1 MGFGDPPVTS
11 QSNPPHSAL
20 DKCLVFELTF
30 QCSHDKHFDL
40 RVISAAL
47 PSLTH
52 LTNIMLISNVILV
65 VFLISQLCVGVIGN
79 TSLFILYIYIFFF
92 KPHFKKLIDLF
103 FLHLT
108 IVNMVTIVF
117 ILIPDIVSSFGV
129 PNFLDDV
136 GCKVVLCIYRISRGL
151 SISTT
156 CILSTF
162 QAVTVTPSNS
172 QWAWLKHKL
181 SMWTFS
187 FLLCSWLI
195 NLAIYGYMVEMVIA
209 KTNSTQDGCVYL
221 HAYCQSKNFG
231 NQNSGPFITIIFIY
245 DFFYVA
251 IMMWTS
257 LYMVIL
263 LYRHRKRAQYLR
275 SPSLSSQQS
284 PELRATHSILLL
296 VSCFVIL
303 YWLNNLITLYGFFAQ
318 TKILNL
324 EGINAFWAAC
334 YPTICPFLIM
344 KNNKLIL
351 HFTSSF
357 SAPRMACFQRA
368 HRG

>member
-1 MGFGDPPVTS
+1 
-11 QSNPPHSAL
+11 
-20 DKCLVFELTF
+20 
-30 QCSHDKHFDL
+30 
-40 RVISAAL
+40 
-47 PSLTH
+47 
-52 LTNIMLISNVILV
+52 MLISNVVLG
-65 VFLISQLCVGVIGN
+65 VFLISQLCLGVIGN
-79 TSLFILYIYIFFF
+79 TSLFILYIYTFFF
-92 KPHFKKLIDLF
+92 KPHFKKLIDMF

-108 IVNMVTIVF
+108 IVNMVMIVF
-117 ILIPDIVSSFGV
+117 ILIPDIVASFGV

-136 GCKVVLCIYRISRGL
+136 SCKVVLYIYRFCRGL

-187 FLLCSWLI
+187 SLLCSWLI
-195 NLAIYGYMVEMVIA
+195 NLAIYGYMVETVMA
-209 KTNSTQDGCVYL
+209 KTNSTQVGRIYL
-221 HAYCQSKNFG
+221 HAYCQSRNLG
-231 NQNSGPFITIIFIY
+231 NQYSGPFISIISMY
-245 DFFYVA
+245 DLFYVS

-275 SPSLSSQQS
+275 STSLSSQQS

-303 YWLNNLITLYGFFAQ
+303 YWLNNLITLYGFYAS
-318 TKILNL
+318 TKIPRL
-324 EGINAFWAAC
+324 EAINAIWATC

-357 SAPRMACFQRA
+357 SALRMTCFQRA

>member
-1 MGFGDPPVTS
+1 
-11 QSNPPHSAL
+11 
-20 DKCLVFELTF
+20 
-30 QCSHDKHFDL
+30 
-40 RVISAAL
+40 
-47 PSLTH
+47 
-52 LTNIMLISNVILV
+52 MLISNVVLV
-65 VFLISQLCVGVIGN
+65 VFLISQLCIGVIGN
-79 TSLFILYIYIFFF
+79 TSLFILYIYTFFF
-92 KPHFKKLIDLF
+92 KPHFKKMIDLF
-103 FLHLT
+103 FIHLT

-117 ILIPDIVSSFGV
+117 ILIPDIVGSFGV

-151 SISTT
+151 SISIT

-162 QAVTVTPSNS
+162 QAVTINPGNS
-172 QWAWLKHKL
+172 QWAWLKPKL
-181 SMWTFS
+181 STWTFS
-187 FLLCSWLI
+187 SLLCSWLI
-195 NLAIYGYMVEMVIA
+195 NLAIYGYMVEIVMA
-209 KTNSTQDGCVYL
+209 KNNSTQVGRVYL
-221 HAYCQSKNFG
+221 HAYCQSKKLG
-231 NQNSGPFITIIFIY
+231 NHNSGYFMSITFMY
-245 DFFYVA
+245 DFFYVG

-275 SPSLSSQQS
+275 STSLSSQQS

-303 YWLNNLITLYGFFAQ
+303 YWLNNLITLYGVYAP
-318 TKILNL
+318 TKFLNL
-324 EGINAFWAAC
+324 EAVNAFWAAC

-357 SAPRMACFQRA
+357 SALRMTCFQRA

>member
-1 MGFGDPPVTS
+1 M
-11 QSNPPHSAL
+11 
-20 DKCLVFELTF
+20 
-30 QCSHDKHFDL
+30 
-40 RVISAAL
+40 
-47 PSLTH
+47 
-52 LTNIMLISNVILV
+52 NIMLISNSSLS

-79 TSLFILYIYIFFF
+79 TSLFILYIYTFFF

-103 FLHLT
+103 FMHLT
-108 IVNMVTIVF
+108 IANVMTIIFTLV
-117 ILIPDIVSSFGV
+117 PDIVATFDV

-136 GCKVVLCIYRISRGL
+136 GCKVVQCTYRIFRGL

-172 QWAWLKHKL
+172 QWVWLKHKL
-181 SMWTFS
+181 STWTFS

-209 KTNSTQDGCVYL
+209 KTNSTKVGHGYT
-221 HAYCQSKNFG
+221 HAYCQNRNFG
-231 NQNSGPFITIIFIY
+231 NKNSGSFLSIIFMH
-245 DFFYVA
+245 DLLYVT
-251 IMMWTS
+251 IMIWTS

-275 SPSLSSQQS
+275 STSLSSQQS

-303 YWLNNLITLYGFFAQ
+303 YWLNNFITLYGFYAQ
-318 TKILNL
+318 TKIPRL
-324 EGINAFWAAC
+324 EAMNAFWATC

-357 SAPRMACFQRA
+357 SALRMTCFQRA
-368 HRG
+368 RHG

>member
-1 MGFGDPPVTS
+1 M
-11 QSNPPHSAL
+11 
-20 DKCLVFELTF
+20 
-30 QCSHDKHFDL
+30 
-40 RVISAAL
+40 
-47 PSLTH
+47 
-52 LTNIMLISNVILV
+52 NIMTVGNSVLG

-79 TSLFILYIYIFFF
+79 TSLFILYIYTFLF
-92 KPHFKKLIDLF
+92 KPHFKKLIDLLF
-103 FLHLT
+103 MHLT
-108 IVNMVTIVF
+108 VANMVTIVF
-117 ILIPDIVSSFGV
+117 TLIPDIVSFFEV

-136 GCKVVLCIYRISRGL
+136 GCKAVLCIYRITRGL

-162 QAVTVTPSNS
+162 QVITVTPGNS

-181 SMWTFS
+181 STWTFS
-187 FLLCSWLI
+187 SLLCSWLI

-209 KTNSTQDGCVYL
+209 KTNSTQGGNGYL
-221 HAYCQSKNFG
+221 HAYCQNRNFG
-231 NQNSGPFITIIFIY
+231 NKNSGSFLSIIFMH
-245 DFFYVA
+245 DLFYVA
-251 IMMWTS
+251 IMIWTS

-303 YWLNNLITLYGFFAQ
+303 YWLNNFITLYGFYSQ
-318 TKILNL
+318 TKIPKL
-324 EGINAFWAAC
+324 EGINAFWATC

-357 SAPRMACFQRA
+357 SALRMTCFQRTL
-368 HRG
+368 RG

>member
-1 MGFGDPPVTS
+1 MMNT
-11 QSNPPHSAL
+11 
-20 DKCLVFELTF
+20 
-30 QCSHDKHFDL
+30 
-40 RVISAAL
+40 
-47 PSLTH
+47 
-52 LTNIMLISNVILV
+52 MLISNAILG
-65 VFLISQLCVGVIGN
+65 VFLIPQLCVGVVGN
-79 TSLFILYIYIFFF
+79 TSLLILYIYTFFF

-108 IVNMVTIVF
+108 IANMVTIVF

-136 GCKVVLCIYRISRGL
+136 GCKVVLCIYRFCRGL

-181 SMWTFS
+181 STWTFS
-187 FLLCSWLI
+187 SLLCSWLI
-195 NLAIYGYMVEMVIA
+195 NLAIYGYMVETVMA
-209 KTNSTQDGCVYL
+209 KTNSTQAGCVYV
-221 HAYCQSKNFG
+221 HAYCQSKHYSNE
-231 NQNSGPFITIIFIY
+231 NSELFITIIFIY
-245 DFFYVA
+245 DFFFVA

-303 YWLNNLITLYGFFAQ
+303 YWLNNFITLYGFYAQ
-318 TKILNL
+318 TKLPRL
-324 EGINAFWAAC
+324 EGINLFWATC

-357 SAPRMACFQRA
+357 SAPRMTCFQRA
-368 HRG
+368 LRG

>member
-1 MGFGDPPVTS
+1 M
-11 QSNPPHSAL
+11 
-20 DKCLVFELTF
+20 
-30 QCSHDKHFDL
+30 
-40 RVISAAL
+40 I
-47 PSLTH
+47 
-52 LTNIMLISNVILV
+52 ISNSVLG

-79 TSLFILYIYIFFF
+79 TSLFILYIYTFLF
-92 KPHFKKLIDLF
+92 KPHFKKLIDLLF
-103 FLHLT
+103 MHLT
-108 IVNMVTIVF
+108 IANMVTIVF
-117 ILIPDIVSSFGV
+117 ILIPDIVSTFGV
-129 PNFLDDV
+129 PNFLDAV

-181 SMWTFS
+181 STWTFS
-187 FLLCSWLI
+187 SLLCSWLI
-195 NLAIYGYMVEMVIA
+195 NLAIYGYMVEMVID
-209 KTNSTQDGCVYL
+209 KNNSTQGGSVYL
-221 HAYCQSKNFG
+221 HAYCQSEDFG
-231 NQNSGPFITIIFIY
+231 NEKSGPFISIIFMY
-245 DFFYVA
+245 DLLYVA

-303 YWLNNLITLYGFFAQ
+303 YWLNNFITLYGFYSQ
-318 TKILNL
+318 TKIPRL

-357 SAPRMACFQRA
+357 SALRMTCFQRA
-368 HRG
+368 LHS

>member
-1 MGFGDPPVTS
+1 
-11 QSNPPHSAL
+11 
-20 DKCLVFELTF
+20 
-30 QCSHDKHFDL
+30 
-40 RVISAAL
+40 
-47 PSLTH
+47 
-52 LTNIMLISNVILV
+52 MLISTSVLS

-79 TSLFILYIYIFFF
+79 TSLFVLYIYTFFF

-108 IVNMVTIVF
+108 IANIMTIIF
-117 ILIPDIVSSFGV
+117 TLIPDIVATFDV

-136 GCKVVLCIYRISRGL
+136 SCKVVSCIYRIFRGL

-172 QWAWLKHKL
+172 QWVWLKHKL
-181 SMWTFS
+181 STWTFA
-187 FLLCSWLI
+187 FLLCSWFI
-195 NLAIYGYMVEMVIA
+195 NLAIYGYMVETVIA
-209 KTNSTQDGCVYL
+209 KTNFSHVGNGYL
-221 HAYCQSKNFG
+221 HAYCQNRNFG
-231 NQNSGPFITIIFIY
+231 NKNSGSFLSIIFMH
-245 DFFYVA
+245 DLLYVG
-251 IMMWTS
+251 IMIWTS

-263 LYRHRKRAQYLR
+263 LYRHRKRAQYLH
-275 SPSLSSQQS
+275 STSLSSQQS

-303 YWLNNLITLYGFFAQ
+303 YWLNNFITLYGFYAQ
-318 TKILNL
+318 TKIPRL
-324 EGINAFWAAC
+324 EGINSFWATC

-357 SAPRMACFQRA
+357 SAVRMTCLQRA
-368 HRG
+368 RHG

>member
-1 MGFGDPPVTS
+1 MI
-11 QSNPPHSAL
+11 
-20 DKCLVFELTF
+20 
-30 QCSHDKHFDL
+30 L
-40 RVISAAL
+40 RYAVL
-47 PSLTH
+47 GL
-52 LTNIMLISNVILV
+52 
-65 VFLISQLCVGVIGN
+65 FLIFQLCVGVIGN
-79 TSLFILYIYIFFF
+79 TSLFILYIYTFFF
-92 KPHFKKLIDLF
+92 KPHFKKLIDLLF
-103 FLHLT
+103 MHLT
-108 IVNMVTIVF
+108 IANMVTIIF
-117 ILIPDIVSSFGV
+117 TLIPDIVASFGV
-129 PNFLDDV
+129 PHFLDDV

-172 QWAWLKHKL
+172 QWVWLKHKL

-187 FLLCSWLI
+187 SLLCSWLI
-195 NLAIYGYMVEMVIA
+195 NLTIYGFVVEMVIA
-209 KTNSTQDGCVYL
+209 KTNFTHVGNGYL
-221 HAYCQSKNFG
+221 HAYCQNRNFG
-231 NQNSGPFITIIFIY
+231 NNNPGSFLSIIFMY
-245 DFFYVA
+245 DLFYVA

-263 LYRHRKRAQYLR
+263 LYRHRKRAQCLR
-275 SPSLSSQQS
+275 STSLSSQQS

-303 YWLNNLITLYGFFAQ
+303 YWLNNFITLYGFYAQ
-318 TKILNL
+318 TKIPRL
-324 EGINAFWAAC
+324 EGINSFCATC

-357 SAPRMACFQRA
+357 SALRMTCFQHALR
-368 HRG
+368 R

>member
-1 MGFGDPPVTS
+1 MTVGNSVLG
-11 QSNPPHSAL
+11 
-20 DKCLVFELTF
+20 
-30 QCSHDKHFDL
+30 
-40 RVISAAL
+40 
-47 PSLTH
+47 
-52 LTNIMLISNVILV
+52 

-79 TSLFILYIYIFFF
+79 TSLFILYIYTFLF

-103 FLHLT
+103 FMHLT
-108 IVNMVTIVF
+108 IANMVTIVF
-117 ILIPDIVSSFGV
+117 ILTPDIMSSFGV
-129 PNFLDDV
+129 PNFLDAV
-136 GCKVVLCIYRISRGL
+136 GCKVVLCIYRFSRGL

-162 QAVTVTPSNS
+162 QAVTMTPSNS
-172 QWAWLKHKL
+172 QWSWLKHKL
-181 SMWTFS
+181 SAWTFS
-187 FLLCSWLI
+187 SLLCSWLI
-195 NLAIYGYMVEMVIA
+195 NMAIYGYMVENVIE
-209 KTNSTQDGCVYL
+209 KTNSTQVGHMYL
-221 HAYCQSKNFG
+221 HAYCQSKPLRDH
-231 NQNSGPFITIIFIY
+231 NSVPFMSIIFMY
-245 DFFYVA
+245 DLLYVS

-263 LYRHRKRAQYLR
+263 LYRHHKRAQYLR

-303 YWLNNLITLYGFFAQ
+303 YWLNNFITLYGFYAP
-318 TKILNL
+318 TKILIL

-334 YPTICPFLIM
+334 YPTICPFVIM

-357 SAPRMACFQRA
+357 SALRMTCFQRA
-368 HRG
+368 LHG

>member
-1 MGFGDPPVTS
+1 
-11 QSNPPHSAL
+11 
-20 DKCLVFELTF
+20 
-30 QCSHDKHFDL
+30 
-40 RVISAAL
+40 
-47 PSLTH
+47 
-52 LTNIMLISNVILV
+52 MLISTSVLS
-65 VFLISQLCVGVIGN
+65 VFLISQLCIGVIGN
-79 TSLFILYIYIFFF
+79 TSLFVLYIYIFFF
-92 KPHFKKLIDLF
+92 KPHFKKLIDMF

-117 ILIPDIVSSFGV
+117 ILIPDIVASFGV
-129 PNFLDDV
+129 TNFLDDV

-172 QWAWLKHKL
+172 QWVWLKHKL
-181 SMWTFS
+181 STWTFS
-187 FLLCSWLI
+187 SLLCSWLI
-195 NLAIYGYMVEMVIA
+195 NLTIYGFVVETVMA
-209 KTNSTQDGCVYL
+209 KNNSTHIGHVYL
-221 HAYCQSKNFG
+221 HAYCQSRNLG
-231 NQNSGPFITIIFIY
+231 NQISGAFISMIFIY
-245 DFFYVA
+245 DLLYVS

-303 YWLNNLITLYGFFAQ
+303 YWLNNFITVYGFYAP
-318 TKILNL
+318 TKIPRL
-324 EGINAFWAAC
+324 GAINAIWATC

-357 SAPRMACFQRA
+357 STLRMTCFQHALR
-368 HRG
+368 R